1 MKTGVVISVAGCGS
15 RIGPEL
21 PKQFRQLGDKR
32 VVDHTLNNIF
42 ATGCF
47 DDVVLVVRPGDRPE
61 YENYWGR
68 CVFVDGDPNNGQ
80 NSRRL
85 GLLKLK
91 ELGYEDDDLVALADG
106 NRPLIDSWFYKK
118 LIDDAKIYGNSL
130 PYLIQKDIPL
140 SYIDGVSGKMKS
152 RDFMI
157 ESLTPPVFPFK
168 IFLDAY
174 NNAYDNGT
182 LDTTEG
188 AVSVLVDEMTRLGK
202 NKEIHYVEGNAKYF
216 KITTI
221 DDLEMA
227 RLIVKGLENSDSDE
241 DVD

>member
-1 MKTGVVISVAGCGS
+1 MKTGIVISVAGCGS
-15 RIGPEL
+15 RIGSEI
-21 PKQFRQLGDKR
+21 PKQFRSLGDKR
-32 VVDHTLNNIF
+32 VIDYTLDNIF
-42 ATGCF
+42 ASGCF
-47 DDVVLVVRPGDRPE
+47 DDVILVVRPGDRPK

-68 CVFVDGDPNNGQ
+68 CMFVDGDLDSGQ
-80 NSRRL
+80 NSRRI

-91 ELGYEDDDLVALADG
+91 ELGYEDNDLVAVVDG

-118 LIDDAKIYGNSL
+118 LVDDAKTYGNSL

-140 SYIDGVSGKMKS
+140 SYVDGVSRRMNS
-152 RDFMI
+152 RDLMI

-168 IFLDAY
+168 IYLDAY
-174 NNAYDNGT
+174 QNAYDNGT

-188 AVSVLVDEMTRLGK
+188 AVSVLVDEMTRLGR
-202 NKEIHYVEGNAKYF
+202 NKDIHYVEGNAKYF

-227 RLIVKGLENSDSDE
+227 RLIVKGYEKN
-241 DVD
+241 